1 MTRMLPPPPA
11 SLWAQAPV
19 ELGMRDGFGLDD
31 LAFWIGLVG
40 GALGALVA
48 VATLGALVLKPIR
61 EANARERRDA
71 ARREQLH
78 ADLYGSEARPGHP
91 AEPGFLVDVR
101 GLKTTVTQLHTD
113 VGELKTDMGD
123 LKADLTIV
131 KAAAAQ
137 LQRNGGSH
145 LADRVDRIARALGI
159 EENPNPKR

>member
-1 MTRMLPPPPA
+1 MLPTPPA
-11 SLWAQAPV
+11 TLWTQAPA
-19 ELGMRDGFGLDD
+19 ELGMQDGFGLDD
-31 LAFWIGLVG
+31 LAFWIGVVG
-40 GALGALVA
+40 GALGVLVA
-48 VATLGALVLKPIR
+48 MATLGALVLKPIR

-78 ADLYGSEARPGHP
+78 ADLYGSDARPGHP
-91 AEPGFLVDVR
+91 AEPGFLEDVR
-101 GLKTTVTQLHTD
+101 GLKVAVTQLHAD
-113 VGELKTDMGD
+113 VGELKSDMGD

-159 EENPNPKR
+159 EENPPTPR